1 MKYQIQYKI
10 GSVVSVG
17 IYEAIS
23 FDKVIFLFRKLSEA
37 EELEVREIKY
47 SDKTYPKDD
56 GNYASNLSVFLVGD
70 NDSSYSFKIPKLKK
84 NISRENIL
92 SLIKK
97 HIKISG
103 KIAKKIKTKSYFD
116 SIVIF
121 VDFNRFSPP

>member
-23 FDKVIFLFRKLSEA
+23 FDKVVFFFRKISEA
-37 EELEVREIKY
+37 EILEVREIKY

-56 GNYASNLSVFLVGD
+56 GNYINSLSVFLVGD
-70 NDSSYSFKIPKLKK
+70 NNSLYSFKIPKLKK

-97 HIKISG
+97 HIKIRG
-103 KIAKKIKTKSYFD
+103 KIPKKIKTKSY
-116 SIVIF
+116 S
-121 VDFNRFSPP
+121 